1 MPSSWSPSLRF
12 ELQFTGEN
20 INLWGEKLNS
30 ALRRVDSSI
39 AGWTVIPIVGDRT
52 LTVLNDGAD
61 EARSAMVKFTGALAS
76 NAAITI
82 PAVSKAYF
90 VFNATDKALTF
101 TTGAGASVVVD
112 PGDKY
117 LIECDGTNVHDA
129 LFFGGLGLKAYIAA
143 AALGA
148 VGDLPAQPG
157 NAGKFVKTNG
167 ASASWQQIQSA
178 DIGDFDAE
186 IRRRVLVYTLIF
198 GG

>member
-30 ALRRVDSSI
+30 ALRRVDSAI
-39 AGWTVIPIVGDRT
+39 AGWTTIPLTGDRA
-52 LTVLNDGAD
+52 LTAVNDGAD
-61 EARSAMVKFTGALAS
+61 EARSAMLKFTGGLSA
-76 NAAITI
+76 NATITL

-90 VFNATDKALTF
+90 VFNATEKALTF
-101 TTGAGASVVVD
+101 TTGGAATVIVD
-112 PGDKY
+112 PGDRS

-148 VGDLPAQPG
+148 TGQLPAQPG
-157 NAGKFVKTNG
+157 NTGKFVKTDG
-167 ASASWQQIQSA
+167 ANASWQQIQSS